1 MTTLLICASLQDKG
15 LSWSETLLAGENLY
29 TEPSRC
35 PGRRVTFR
43 TSPRAK
49 WDDILSSDSLNLRHS
64 GSWLANPVHAHADT
78 DAGILQILIF
88 TVMMAILS
96 TPPAPEAGGF
106 SVEISTLGA
115 MVTFLIQDV
124 PSHLISIPG
133 KNVTYVYLSI
143 LSCWI
148 TWTSATSLME
158 LLCNHPNHLSIG
170 TLVKRN
176 PQVTMNGKFL

>member
-49 WDDILSSDSLNLRHS
+49 WDDILSSDWLSARHT
-64 GSWLANPVHAHADT
+64 GSWLANLVHAHADT

-96 TPPAPEAGGF
+96 TPLKRVVSGF
-106 SVEISTLGA
+106 SVETSTLGA
-115 MVTFLIQDV
+115 TLTFLIHVYKCIFTTYQKIIDLKA
-124 PSHLISIPG
+124 PKFQANIS
-133 KNVTYVYLSI
+133 YL
-143 LSCWI
+143 
-148 TWTSATSLME
+148 
-158 LLCNHPNHLSIG
+158 LLD
-170 TLVKRN
+170 R
-176 PQVTMNGKFL
+176 QA